1 MTAVEIS
8 DDDRGNGSP
17 TLSIQRSGLISLN
30 QTAYRAFGS
39 PVAVELLYDRGAR
52 VVALRPIDARA
63 QHSYPV
69 RSATRRGGGPFVV
82 SAVAFTRFYDIDTS
96 VSLRWPATV
105 RDGVLYADLTATATP
120 LASSRSAATLSD
132 AHS

>member
-1 MTAVEIS
+1 MRAHSYQAGV
-8 DDDRGNGSP
+8 DGP

-30 QTAYRAFGS
+30 QTAYQAFGS
-39 PVAVELLYDRGAR
+39 PAAVELLYDRDAR

-63 QHSYPV
+63 RHSYPV
-69 RSATRRGGGPFVV
+69 RSANRRGSGPYVV

-96 VSLRWPATV
+96 TSMRWPAMV
-105 RDGVLYADLTATATP
+105 RDGALHADLSARGIPLTSGRTATA
-120 LASSRSAATLSD
+120 SLSD